1 VNGIDSPE
9 ADFAAIFRALPGQYL
24 VVTPELEIVAVSD
37 AYLAATRTTRG
48 DILGHG
54 LFDVFPNKPASGRG
68 EGVANL
74 RASLERVIESKRPD
88 ALGVQRYE
96 LRLHGSADASCETR
110 YFSVVNAPVL
120 NESGRLRY
128 IVHRVE
134 DVTEFVEQRGID
146 RKPSISNREPVSQR
160 TLAVEAEIFERARQL
175 QESNR
180 ELVAL
185 KSSLE
190 ARVQA
195 RTAELL
201 RANHELERE
210 VARHR
215 NTAEALKHSETQL
228 RQAQKMEAIGRLAGS
243 VAHDFNNMLSVI
255 VGATDLL
262 LEELKPLD
270 PIRSDVDAIRKASQ
284 RASALTRQLLA
295 FSRQQVLAPRILD
308 LNELIQELQKM
319 LARLLGADIELVLR
333 CERGLPPV
341 RVDPSQIDQV
351 IMNLAINARDAMPNG
366 GKLTIETQ
374 SLVLDGSYASQHF
387 GTAAGPHVMLAVSDT
402 GTGMDKETQARIF
415 EPFFTTKDVGK
426 GTGLGLSTVFGI
438 VKQSGGNVWVY
449 SELGVGTTFRIYLP
463 SAVGVV
469 PFEASEL
476 TQPTRLRGSETVLLV
491 EDQEDVLHVTRQILR
506 RYGYHVLP
514 ARNAG
519 EALLICEQ
527 HPRTIHL
534 LLTDLVMPQM
544 GGRQLA
550 QRLLKLRPEVRVLF
564 MSGYA
569 EAACTEDAADAFSS
583 LVYMQKPIVPEELAR
598 RVRSLLDAPKRRS
611 SGPPSG

>member
-1 VNGIDSPE
+1 VTGADAPD
-9 ADFAAIFRALPGQYL
+9 ADFDAIFRALPGQYL

-54 LFDVFPNKPASGRG
+54 LFDVFPNKPAAGRG
-68 EGVANL
+68 HGVANL
-74 RASLERVIESKRPD
+74 RASLERVIDSKRPD
-88 ALGVQRYE
+88 ALGVQRYD
-96 LRLHGSADASCETR
+96 LRLRGSADGSCETR

-146 RKPSISNREPVSQR
+146 RKPSVSDREPVSQR
-160 TLAVEAEIFERARQL
+160 RLAVEAEIFERARQL

-215 NTAEALKHSETQL
+215 NTAEALEHSETQL

-262 LEELKPLD
+262 LEELNPLD
-270 PIRSDVDAIRKASQ
+270 PIRPDVDAIRKASQ

-295 FSRQQVLAPRILD
+295 FSRQQVLAPRVLD
-308 LNELIQELQKM
+308 LNELIHELQKM
-319 LARLLGADIELVLR
+319 LDRLLGADIELILR
-333 CERGLPPV
+333 CERELPPV

-374 SLVLDGSYASQHF
+374 SVVLDGRYASAHF
-387 GTAAGPHVMLAVSDT
+387 GAASGPHVMLAVSDT
-402 GTGMDKETQARIF
+402 GTGMDRATQTRIF
-415 EPFFTTKDVGK
+415 EPFFTTKEVGK

-449 SELGVGTTFRIYLP
+449 SELGVGTTFRIYFP
-463 SAVGVV
+463 AAVGV
-469 PFEASEL
+469 PFETAEL

-491 EDQEDVLHVTRQILR
+491 EDQEDVLHVTQQILR

-514 ARNAG
+514 ARSAG

-569 EAACTEDAADAFSS
+569 EAAYTEDAADAFPG

-598 RVRSLLDAPKRRS
+598 RVRSLLDAPRRRS

>member
-1 VNGIDSPE
+1 M
-9 ADFAAIFRALPGQYL
+9 
-24 VVTPELEIVAVSD
+24 
-37 AYLAATRTTRG
+37 
-48 DILGHG
+48 
-54 LFDVFPNKPASGRG
+54 
-68 EGVANL
+68 
-74 RASLERVIESKRPD
+74 
-88 ALGVQRYE
+88 
-96 LRLHGSADASCETR
+96 
-110 YFSVVNAPVL
+110 
-120 NESGRLRY
+120 
-128 IVHRVE
+128 E
-134 DVTEFVEQRGID
+134 DVTAFVQNRGID
-146 RKPSISNREPVSQR
+146 RRPSVLDREPVSQR

-180 ELVAL
+180 ELVTL

-190 ARVQA
+190 ARVEA

-215 NTAEALKHSETQL
+215 DTSEALEHSETQL

-255 VGATDLL
+255 VGAADLL
-262 LEELKPLD
+262 LEEVNPLD
-270 PIRSDVDAIRKASQ
+270 PIRSDVDAIRKAGQ

-295 FSRQQVLAPRILD
+295 FSRQQVLAPRVLD
-308 LNELIQELQKM
+308 LNELIHELQKM

-333 CERGLPPV
+333 CERKLAPV

-374 SLVLDGSYASQHF
+374 SVVLDGSYASAHF
-387 GTAAGPHVMLAVSDT
+387 GAISGPHVMLAVSDT

-415 EPFFTTKDVGK
+415 EPFFTTKEVGK

-438 VKQSGGNVWVY
+438 VKQSGGNLWVY
-449 SELGVGTTFRIYLP
+449 SEPGAGTTFRIYLP
-463 SAVGVV
+463 AAVGV
-469 PFEASEL
+469 PFEAPEL
-476 TQPTRLRGSETVLLV
+476 PQPVRLRGSETVLLV
-491 EDQEDVLHVTRQILR
+491 EDQEDVLHVTQQILR

-514 ARNAG
+514 ARSAG
-519 EALLICEQ
+519 EALLASEQ

-534 LLTDLVMPQM
+534 LLSDLVMPQM
-544 GGRQLA
+544 SGRQLA
-550 QRLLKLRPEVRVLF
+550 ERLLKLRPEVRVLF

-569 EAACTEDAADAFSS
+569 EGAYTGEDEDAFSG
-583 LVYMQKPIVPEELAR
+583 LMYMQKPIVPEQLAR
-598 RVRSLLDAPKRRS
+598 RVRALLDAPKRPSRA
-611 SGPPSG
+611 PPSG